1 MITFRNHLKEQM
13 KDPVF
18 AEAYNREKGIIVEL
32 LSMLPEKQVKRAKKT
47 ANKEIGSIK
56 RTKKK
61 KLS

>member
-1 MITFRNHLKEQM
+1 M